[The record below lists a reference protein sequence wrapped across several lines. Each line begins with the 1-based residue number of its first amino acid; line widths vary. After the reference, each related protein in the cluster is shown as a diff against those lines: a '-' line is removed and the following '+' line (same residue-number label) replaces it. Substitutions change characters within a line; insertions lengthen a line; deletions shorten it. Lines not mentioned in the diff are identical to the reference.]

1 MSIRQT
7 ATAKGGLT
15 MEKKT
20 NETSPK
26 GEKQRQRLLKS
37 TLSQYENYTY
47 IAIDVSVVGMIVA
60 LVCNLA

>member
-1 MSIRQT
+1 
-7 ATAKGGLT
+7 